1 MEEYYSILFLILMC
15 LQEHV
20 KGFLATVLCFIM
32 ITASSY
38 VTVYLESQ
46 GYSYYEAYI
55 IYETIVFFFAMGLIN
70 HRIGLVLCIVSFTSC
85 MVNAGGVF
93 IPESKFYQWYYFNYN
108 LLSVLMLEILVAV
121 CIASSKIKP
130 IIARG
135 TLIVKTK
142 LGKVKCGQY

>member
-85 MVNAGGVF
+85 IVNAGGVF
-93 IPESKFYQWYYFNYN
+93 IPESKFYQWYSLNHN
-108 LLSVLMLEILVAV
+108 IVSVILLEVLVWV
-121 CIASSKIKP
+121 CITSSKIKP
-130 IIARG
+130 IIVRG
-135 TLIVKTK
+135 TLRLKK
-142 LGKVKCGQY
+142 RLGKIKCGQY

>member
-38 VTVYLESQ
+38 VTVYFESH

-85 MVNAGGVF
+85 MINAGGVF
-93 IPESKFYQWYYFNYN
+93 IPESKFYQWYSLNYN
-108 LLSVLMLEILVAV
+108 IVSVLLLEVLVWV
-121 CIASSKIKP
+121 CITSSKIKP

-135 TLIVKTK
+135 TLIVKNRLDK
-142 LGKVKCGQY
+142 IKCGQY